1 MEPFF
6 GTMTRL
12 EVIVK
17 RTGCRFVREVAATLE
32 IQRTLEEKERT
43 LKTSS
48 GTHSEGTKST
58 KPE

>member
-1 MEPFF
+1 
-6 GTMTRL
+6 MTRL